1 MQLLK
6 EAYVALNPSVEIAIQ
21 QTDSST
27 GIRTLIEGYCDIG
40 MASRA
45 LKDSELSAGLS
56 VTEIATD
63 GIAVIVN
70 NENTYDDLTADQVR
84 RIYIGEITTWS
95 ALEE

>member
-45 LKDSELSAGLS
+45 LKDKMCIRDRRCKPFS
-56 VTEIATD
+56 V
-63 GIAVIVN
+63 GISGARSPMSGR
-70 NENTYDDLTADQVR
+70 A
-84 RIYIGEITTWS
+84 
-95 ALEE
+95 

>member
-1 MQLLK
+1 
-6 EAYVALNPSVEIAIQ
+6 
-21 QTDSST
+21 
-27 GIRTLIEGYCDIG
+27 

-70 NENTYDDLTADQVR
+70 HENSIDGLTSEQVKK
-84 RIYIGEITTWS
+84 IYTGEITTWS
-95 ALEE
+95 ELNG